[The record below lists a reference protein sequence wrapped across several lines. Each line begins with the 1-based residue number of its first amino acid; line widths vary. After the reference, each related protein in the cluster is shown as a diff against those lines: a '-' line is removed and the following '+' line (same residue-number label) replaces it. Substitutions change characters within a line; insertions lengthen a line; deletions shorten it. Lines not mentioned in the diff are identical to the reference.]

1 MMCLENLVVGIPL
14 SKLHNLRFI
23 IRSAIVTGVLL
34 LSSARGNCQSNLL
47 SGFLQKSIGNKALIV
62 LEGDRDISNFKARLD
77 QIVLNND
84 GIPRKLKTIAEVCD
98 FESIPVG
105 NSFIFLKKYSSVIE
119 LPCVTPDEIYFYSNC
134 IQGILANR
142 FRGGRK
148 NDPSVYIRNILVA
161 LPDSDWNSI
170 KQGKAI
176 PVSKLSP
183 ECRNNFSSLL
193 VDTFIGGLY
202 EATEFVNVRAK
213 YENQSIVQYSTLAA
227 NPSLVWHFSDKKPDY
242 VWNVFQD
249 GSEPSPNKQ
258 SIGENRAINASFRTT
273 TIGSIMR
280 FMNKQGSNIQLEV
293 HPALDSKPL
302 SAVGLDASKL
312 PEVARLI
319 RRVFDLEMVQT
330 SNRITLSPKR
340 IVFGG
345 DTRIGHAIFNAMPYP
360 IRRCV
365 GRDYQLCSKRIVLDL
380 IPSIRNS
387 KAKTFPYSELTEMD
401 KTALAINL
409 FGKALNEVRDNDLDR
424 IYAYENNINI
434 LHLKYEKLPRT
445 FMSFQIFYEKDGE
458 LAPGPKYTSSIG
470 VSRN

>member
-1 MMCLENLVVGIPL
+1 MCSENLVVGNPL
-14 SKLHNLRFI
+14 SKQHNLRFT
-23 IRSAIVTGVLL
+23 IRFAIVIVVLL
-34 LSSARGNCQSNLL
+34 LSSVRGNCQSNLL
-47 SGFLQKSIGNKALIV
+47 SGFLQKSIGNKAVVI

-77 QIVLNND
+77 AIVLNND

-105 NSFIFLKKYSSVIE
+105 DSFIFLKKYSAVNE
-119 LPCVTPDEIYFYSNC
+119 LPCVTPDEMYYYSNC
-134 IQGILANR
+134 IQDVLANR

-148 NDPSVYIRNILVA
+148 NDPAVYIRDILVA
-161 LPDSDWNSI
+161 LPDSDWSSI

-183 ECRNNFSSLL
+183 LSRTNFSSLL

-213 YENQSIVQYSTLAA
+213 YEKQSTVQYSTLSA

-242 VWNVFQD
+242 SWHILPDAIV
-249 GSEPSPNKQ
+249 PSLSSQ
-258 SIGENRAINASFRTT
+258 SIVENRAVNASFRSTT
-273 TIGSIMR
+273 LGSIVK
-280 FMNKQGSNIQLEV
+280 FMNKQGSNIQLTV
-293 HPALDSKPL
+293 HPALESKPL
-302 SAVGLDASKL
+302 SASGIDASTL

-319 RRVFDLEMVQT
+319 RRVFDLDMVQAN
-330 SNRITLSPKR
+330 NRITLSPKR
-340 IVFGG
+340 IVVGG
-345 DTRIGHAIFNAMPYP
+345 NRRTGQAILNAMPYP
-360 IRRCV
+360 MRRCV
-365 GRDYQLCSKRIVLDL
+365 GRDYSLCSQQMVLGL
-380 IPSIRNS
+380 IPSIRKS
-387 KAKTFPYSELTEMD
+387 KAKSFLYSELTEMD

-434 LHLKYEKLPRT
+434 LYLKYEQLQRS

-458 LAPGPKYTSSIG
+458 LAPGPKYTSSRGI
-470 VSRN
+470 SRK